1 MTEPDEALLYAR
13 EDFAKLFR
21 SRKSHTADYI
31 LSGVWDDE
39 ADVRLPALGYRAGAA
54 ASEARIEALK
64 EALRAWVEKECDFMR
79 RNNLGNPEVQPHVIW
94 SRALLKE
101 PRND

>member
-1 MTEPDEALLYAR
+1 MTEPDEALLWAR
-13 EDFAKLFR
+13 ENRVTRLEPTPYCNEVPHIR
-21 SRKSHTADYI
+21 
-31 LSGVWDDE
+31 LGVYDQQLLAE
-39 ADVRLPALGYRAGAA
+39 AHAYRAGAA